1 MRKRGNGTFPL
12 IQKNTG
18 IWSAPAALFGGNAN
32 NAAGKPGAFY
42 VTLNNEPAN
51 ANWNIGAAPSYLR
64 LRSNADHV
72 PRPLA
77 EINSK
82 QAPLVSI
89 CSKRERG

>member
-1 MRKRGNGTFPL
+1 MRKRGNASFPL
-12 IQKNTG
+12 IQIITG

-32 NAAGKPGAFY
+32 NAAGNPGAFY
-42 VTLNNEPAN
+42 VNLNNEPAN

-64 LRSNADHV
+64 PISNADHV

-82 QAPLVSI
+82 QAPLVSFGP
-89 CSKRERG
+89 KRERG